1 VYSPFNLPLKTLID
15 PKALLPKQLPSNN
28 MKKKNFARG
37 LAIVAVVG
45 LTLSALLPALS
56 GL

>member
-1 VYSPFNLPLKTLID
+1 MD